1 MTIGVRFRC
10 HWVLIAC
17 CAALLVWSPS
27 PGWSA
32 GDSGDGPALI
42 ADMAGTWTV
51 AEWMW
56 PGPGAEAIALPPA
69 TARRQ
74 LVGKGFVQEV
84 MSSVANAKEPF
95 TRVSYFGYNAVNR
108 QYEYFSLDTRAPQ
121 MMNERSAGAAPQAP
135 ASDAINL
142 LGGIFVA
149 PQWGPDKNAAFR
161 YRLVVG
167 RIEGNQQTV
176 ELYLTPLSA
185 GSGRE
190 FLAMRYVYNRRP

>member
-1 MTIGVRFRC
+1 MTIGTRLRY
-10 HWVLIAC
+10 WMLIAC
-17 CAALLVWSPS
+17 CAALLFWSPP

-32 GDSGDGPALI
+32 GDPGDGPVLI
-42 ADMAGTWTV
+42 ADMAGAWTV
-51 AEWMW
+51 EEWMW
-56 PGPGAEAIALPPA
+56 PGPGAAAIALPSA
-69 TARRQ
+69 IARRE
-74 LVGKGFVQEV
+74 LVGKDFVQEV
-84 MSSVANAKEPF
+84 MNSVANAKDPF
-95 TRVSYFGYNAVNR
+95 TRISYFGYNAVNR

-121 MMNERSAGAAPQAP
+121 MMNERSAGTTAQPSP
-135 ASDAINL
+135 DSINL

-185 GSGRE
+185 SSGRE